1 MTSRAIATSRAL
13 VTRHSTTDD
22 GRRGDG
28 RGDVTPVVVVRVRV
42 RRSSFDVERH
52 FAFVVDRS
60 ARARVTS
67 SARATSRVDS
77 RTASNGATTTNVA
90 TTMTHEVESRARS
103 VDREDVRSRRRST
116 STSNALSRAS
126 ENAEANVRA
135 SDVHVLV
142 VDDERICRTVTSLLL
157 RNCGYRVTAAAS
169 GEEALELLR
178 RGTEFHLLL
187 TDVMMPGIDGP
198 ALLQIVRNDERLR
211 DLPVIM
217 MSANEHS
224 ETVFRCIQYGA
235 EDYLLKPVSK
245 KAVKHMWQ
253 HVWRKSQLL
262 AARAVPRFENGE
274 EVLEDDEDRG
284 EMVHGVPAVPEHPS
298 SSNLDDHSG
307 ALTEHTCA
315 PGITRVEALIG
326 DDDGVN
332 KCPFAARRAGDIV
345 KEVALTPTA
354 QDTAME
360 ICTDDIKTPMAVDAD
375 VQLCSVPER
384 ALRPL
389 PAPLPGFPNGP
400 RNLKDWM
407 LDQAAMKV
415 LSREDRIH
423 VAAQIAF
430 FFSTTTRKIVSVVT
444 ANDLNVSPQGS
455 ISWDNLGAGE
465 SNGPCVGD
473 HSLSTLVFWIE
484 LQFLFPQVYAGCI
497 KDRGDATARIKSMTG
512 FASEMK
518 SKSRRAESDIIISLI
533 ASDCAMSAATAFDQ
547 FQALAGVERAH
558 AVETERRIEA
568 LRRLETILET
578 LRTARYAQKQEF
590 AHSRNV
596 LEALVA
602 ESGADIPTS
611 NPDSPARKRAK
622 REGDVSIAEKTNDGV
637 ECYDDEA
644 LKLVDL
650 SAVLNSGYRS
660 AKSLETSVFVELE
673 RSLFVKCARAMAAEG
688 ANEPANSDTN
698 RDEAWV
704 KRLNVDGASVK
715 DALKNFADELC
726 LVTRSLSLKRCAS
739 IGGDFAD
746 FAANNAM
753 VCCVS
758 WDRDGELFATAGTSK
773 SICVYETS
781 AVVRLGAR
789 VHCPALEFKAQSKV
803 SALCCNPYVKQSLA
817 SGDYQG
823 TLQLWD
829 VAKEVSIW
837 ENTTH
842 RRRVWSIDFSD
853 VDPTRLASGSDD
865 GSVRVFSTTTKES
878 VCVLNNRANVCS
890 VKFHPT
896 AAHLIAI
903 GSADHKVHCYDLR
916 QPNAPFVTLQG
927 HRKAVSYVRWVG
939 DEVVSAST
947 DNTLKLWDLNQR
959 DPRHA
964 CVRTYIGHT
973 NEKNFV
979 GLSAN
984 AHGYIAC
991 GSEDNVVHVYA
1002 KHASSPVASY
1012 DFNSQGPSPVAQNRR
1027 DKGGFISSVAWSP
1040 DNKHLIAA
1048 NSRGHLKIL
1057 ELCKM

>member
-1 MTSRAIATSRAL
+1 MAPTAAAVVERAAGRLAASTSF
-13 VTRHSTTDD
+13 TRPAPHAAPTVESDIHH
-22 GRRGDG
+22 
-28 RGDVTPVVVVRVRV
+28 VRV
-42 RRSSFDVERH
+42 
-52 FAFVVDRS
+52 A
-60 ARARVTS
+60 
-67 SARATSRVDS
+67 
-77 RTASNGATTTNVA
+77 
-90 TTMTHEVESRARS
+90 
-103 VDREDVRSRRRST
+103 
-116 STSNALSRAS
+116 
-126 ENAEANVRA
+126 
-135 SDVHVLV
+135 DVHVLV

-157 RNCGYRVTAAAS
+157 RNCGYRVTTASS

-178 RGTEFHLLL
+178 RGIEFHLLL

-211 DLPVIM
+211 DMPVIM

-274 EVLEDDEDRG
+274 EVLEDEDEDRG

-298 SSNLDDHSG
+298 ASNEGENVGVVTMNEEASTPGIGPVTG
-307 ALTEHTCA
+307 ALVGEGELLRAKATSRA
-315 PGITRVEALIG
+315 
-326 DDDGVN
+326 
-332 KCPFAARRAGDIV
+332 CPYAARRAAALINDAMASPNSSHDAMDMEMDGMKPSSMENSMGDLQHFAV
-345 KEVALTPTA
+345 P
-354 QDTAME
+354 DTFS
-360 ICTDDIKTPMAVDAD
+360 K
-375 VQLCSVPER
+375 
-384 ALRPL
+384 PL
-389 PAPLPGFPNGP
+389 PEALAGFSKHP
-400 RNLKDWM
+400 RRLRDW
-407 LDQAAMKV
+407 LNDTDAMKLV
-415 LSREDRIH
+415 SREDRAH
-423 VAAQIAF
+423 VAAQVASCF
-430 FFSTTTRKIVSVVT
+430 DSTTIKSSFSHRVDASRLEIT
-444 ANDLNVSPQGS
+444 PQGA
-455 ISWDNLGAGE
+455 ISPLLGGAHE
-465 SNGPCVGD
+465 KDALKEDSFSVCSPSEFLAIIVLEVLFPKVHAALLKERD
-473 HSLSTLVFWIE
+473 PHSSLAKVKSLS
-484 LQFLFPQVYAGCI
+484 
-497 KDRGDATARIKSMTG
+497 G

-518 SKSRRAESDIIISLI
+518 AKARRPEADVVVRLLGNAPISAII
-533 ASDCAMSAATAFDQ
+533 ASKE
-547 FQALAGVERAH
+547 FQAVAGDERAH
-558 AVETERRIEA
+558 AVDTERRIFA
-568 LRRLETILET
+568 LKRLETILET
-578 LRTARYAQKQEF
+578 LRTARDAQKQELS
-590 AHSRNV
+590 HSRSI
-596 LEALVA
+596 LDELVT
-602 ESGADIPTS
+602 EVGVNT
-611 NPDSPARKRAK
+611 NDSDVPAKKRAK
-622 REGDVSIAEKTNDGV
+622 RDEDADYSHAAGVKTGSIV
-637 ECYDDEA
+637 CYDDKS

-650 SAVLNSGYRS
+650 SAVVYSGFRS
-660 AKSLETSVFVELE
+660 AKSLEASVFVDLE
-673 RSLFVKCARAMAAEG
+673 RSLFVKCARAMAADG
-688 ANEPANSDTN
+688 ANQASKSDS
-698 RDEAWV
+698 DGAWV
-704 KRLNVDGASVK
+704 KRLRADGASVQK
-715 DALKNFADELC
+715 ALENFEDELC
-726 LVTRSLSLKRCAS
+726 LVTRSISLKRCAS

-753 VCCVS
+753 VCCAS

-823 TLQLWD
+823 VVQLWD
-829 VAKEVSIW
+829 VAKEVSTW

-853 VDPTRLASGSDD
+853 VDPTKLASGSDD
-865 GSVRVFSTTTKES
+865 GTVRVFSTTTKES

-896 AAHLIAI
+896 SAHLLAI

-916 QPNAPFVTLQG
+916 QPNAPLATLQG

-939 DEVVSAST
+939 NEIVSAST
-947 DNTLKLWDLNQR
+947 DNTLKLWDITRR
-959 DPRHA
+959 DPRKA
-964 CVRTYIGHT
+964 CVRTYMGHT

-984 AHGYIAC
+984 ANGYIAC

-1002 KHASSPVASY
+1002 KHSSSPVACY
-1012 DFNSQGPSPVAQNRR
+1012 GFNAEGATPITQNRR

>member
-1 MTSRAIATSRAL
+1 MAGDESRASQVAYRGVDGTRARTHAWFRDRG
-13 VTRHSTTDD
+13 VTR
-22 GRRGDG
+22 G
-28 RGDVTPVVVVRVRV
+28 
-42 RRSSFDVERH
+42 
-52 FAFVVDRS
+52 
-60 ARARVTS
+60 ARARVERGG
-67 SARATSRVDS
+67 RA
-77 RTASNGATTTNVA
+77 RTAMAPTAAAVVERAAGRLAASTSFTRPTPHAAPT
-90 TTMTHEVESRARS
+90 VES
-103 VDREDVRSRRRST
+103 DIHHVRV
-116 STSNALSRAS
+116 A
-126 ENAEANVRA
+126 
-135 SDVHVLV
+135 DVHVLV

-157 RNCGYRVTAAAS
+157 RNCGYRVTTASS

-178 RGTEFHLLL
+178 RGIEFHLLL

-211 DLPVIM
+211 DMPVIM

-274 EVLEDDEDRG
+274 EVLEDEDEDRG

-298 SSNLDDHSG
+298 ASNEGENVVVVTMNEEASTPGIGPVTG
-307 ALTEHTCA
+307 ALVGEGELLRAKATSRA
-315 PGITRVEALIG
+315 
-326 DDDGVN
+326 
-332 KCPFAARRAGDIV
+332 CPYAARRAAALINDAMASPNSSHDAMDTDVDGMMKPLSMENSMGDLQHFAV
-345 KEVALTPTA
+345 P
-354 QDTAME
+354 DTFS
-360 ICTDDIKTPMAVDAD
+360 K
-375 VQLCSVPER
+375 
-384 ALRPL
+384 PL
-389 PAPLPGFPNGP
+389 PEALAGFSKHP
-400 RNLKDWM
+400 RRLRDW
-407 LDQAAMKV
+407 LNDTDAMKLV
-415 LSREDRIH
+415 SREDRAH
-423 VAAQIAF
+423 VAAQVASCF
-430 FFSTTTRKIVSVVT
+430 DSTTIKSSFSHRADASRLEIT
-444 ANDLNVSPQGS
+444 PQGA
-455 ISWDNLGAGE
+455 ISSPLGDPLEEDALKE
-465 SNGPCVGD
+465 DSFSACSPSEFLALIALEVLFPKVHAALLKERD
-473 HSLSTLVFWIE
+473 PRSSLAKVKSLS
-484 LQFLFPQVYAGCI
+484 
-497 KDRGDATARIKSMTG
+497 G

-518 SKSRRAESDIIISLI
+518 AKARRPEADVVVRLLGNAPISAII
-533 ASDCAMSAATAFDQ
+533 ASKE
-547 FQALAGVERAH
+547 FQAVAGDERAH
-558 AVETERRIEA
+558 AVDTERRIFA
-568 LRRLETILET
+568 LKRLETILET
-578 LRTARYAQKQEF
+578 LRTARDAQKQELS
-590 AHSRNV
+590 HSRSI
-596 LEALVA
+596 LDELVT
-602 ESGADIPTS
+602 EVGANT
-611 NPDSPARKRAK
+611 NDSDVPAKKRAK
-622 REGDVSIAEKTNDGV
+622 RDEDADYSHAAGVKTGSIA
-637 ECYDDEA
+637 CYDDKS

-650 SAVLNSGYRS
+650 SAVVYSGFRS
-660 AKSLETSVFVELE
+660 AKSLEASVFVDLE
-673 RSLFVKCARAMAAEG
+673 RSLFVKCARAMAADG
-688 ANEPANSDTN
+688 ANQASKSDS
-698 RDEAWV
+698 DGAWV
-704 KRLNVDGASVK
+704 KRLRADGASVQQ
-715 DALKNFADELC
+715 ALEKFEDELC
-726 LVTRSLSLKRCAS
+726 LVTRSISLKRCAS

-753 VCCVS
+753 VCCAS

-823 TLQLWD
+823 VVQLWD
-829 VAKEVSIW
+829 VAKEVSTW

-853 VDPTRLASGSDD
+853 VDPTKLASGSDD
-865 GSVRVFSTTTKES
+865 GTVRVFSTTTKES

-896 AAHLIAI
+896 SAHLLAI

-916 QPNAPFVTLQG
+916 QPNAPLATLQG

-939 DEVVSAST
+939 NEIVSAST
-947 DNTLKLWDLNQR
+947 DNTLKLWDITRR
-959 DPRHA
+959 DPRKA
-964 CVRTYIGHT
+964 CVRTYMGHT

-984 AHGYIAC
+984 ANGYIAC

-1002 KHASSPVASY
+1002 KHSSAPVACY
-1012 DFNSQGPSPVAQNRR
+1012 GFNAEGPIAQNRR